1 MRSSVETC
9 NGGEAYRRAYA
20 AEKMSQAAIEVEAS
34 RLLAN
39 PKLTLRVSELQA
51 KHAKRH
57 DVTVDT
63 ITAMLKEDR
72 LLAREKEQ
80 PAAAVSAAMGLAKLH
95 GLIIDRSKV
104 DLTPHEDALDQL
116 RRLTGDGDGSPT

>member
-1 MRSSVETC
+1 MAS
-9 NGGEAYRRAYA
+9 EAYRRAYA

-57 DVTVDT
+57 DDHRRQHHRD
-63 ITAMLKEDR
+63 AQRGPRPRPRKR
-72 LLAREKEQ
+72 AARSCR
-80 PAAAVSAAMGLAKLH
+80 VGGMGLAKLH
-95 GLIIDRSKV
+95 GLIIDRSKI
-104 DLTPHEDALDQL
+104 DLTPHEEALEEL
-116 RRLTGDGDGSPT
+116 RKLTGGGDGSPA

>member
-9 NGGEAYRRAYA
+9 NGSEAYRRAYA

-63 ITAMLKEDR
+63 ITAPNRSQTM
-72 LLAREKEQ
+72 
-80 PAAAVSAAMGLAKLH
+80 PH
-95 GLIIDRSKV
+95 GSGA
-104 DLTPHEDALDQL
+104 P
-116 RRLTGDGDGSPT
+116 RRQKAHSD

>member
-72 LLAREKEQ
+72 LLAREG
-80 PAAAVSAAMGLAKLH
+80 AARSCRVCRH
-95 GLIIDRSKV
+95 GPR
-104 DLTPHEDALDQL
+104 
-116 RRLTGDGDGSPT
+116 